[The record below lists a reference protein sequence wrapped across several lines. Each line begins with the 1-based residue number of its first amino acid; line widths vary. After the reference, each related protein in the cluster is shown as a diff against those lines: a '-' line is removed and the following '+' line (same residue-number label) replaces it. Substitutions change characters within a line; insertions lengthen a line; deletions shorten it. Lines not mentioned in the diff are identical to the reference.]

1 MSEAEKPAI
10 PGSLPEAVVD
20 EWGKQFPVIWL
31 LPLIALLIGGWL
43 VVKAIIEQ
51 GPEVVIQFQTAEGIE
66 EGKTLVKYRDVI
78 VGKVKTVR
86 FAEDLTHVLVKA
98 EMVPGMERHLIE
110 STRFWVV
117 RPRVDSGEISGL
129 GTLISGAYVAMDP
142 GKEGDESREF
152 VGLET
157 PPVIKSNERG
167 TVYHLRAEKAS
178 SLSVGA
184 PVYYRQIAVGQVT
197 GYRLAKDHAF
207 VDVDVFVEAPH
218 DFYVRRGSRFWNVGG
233 VDVSIDPAG
242 VTVELES
249 FASLISGGI
258 AFETPLSLT
267 DSEQAP
273 EDTVFRL
280 YPNYARTR
288 EKPVSRGYR
297 YRVDLSGDIRG
308 LLVSAPVELMGVRVG
323 TVMQIDPYL
332 DLETKQARRTV
343 FIELEAEK
351 MLRIEERADLE
362 GEQLEKA
369 VGSRVEVLLA
379 RGLRARL
386 ETTNLLTGQ
395 KIIALDL
402 MADAKPVKLVSR
414 DGYPVIPAAPGEMEQ
429 LGEALTRTLAKLE
442 KLPLDR
448 MVRNADQMMISL
460 DKLAQAASKALPS
473 LVDETHEALDATDEA
488 MRGIDALV
496 AEEGALGTEF
506 YAAVREL
513 QLAARAVRLMAEYLE
528 RHPESLLKGKD
539 ESP

>member
-1 MSEAEKPAI
+1 MSEAEKPGI
-10 PGSLPEAVVD
+10 PDDLPEAVVD
-20 EWGKQFPVIWL
+20 EWGRRFPVVWL

-43 VVKAIIEQ
+43 VVKAIVEK

-86 FAEDLTHVLVKA
+86 FAEDLTHVLVTA

-142 GKEGDESREF
+142 GKEGDETQEF

-207 VDVDVFVEAPH
+207 VDVDVFIEAPH
-218 DFYVRRGSRFWNVGG
+218 DYYVRKGSRFWNVGG
-233 VDVSIDPAG
+233 VDVSIDPEG
-242 VTVELES
+242 VRVELES

-258 AFETPLSLT
+258 AFETPLSL
-267 DSEQAP
+267 SNGEQAP

-297 YRVDLSGDIRG
+297 YRVDLSGDVRG
-308 LLVSAPVELMGVRVG
+308 LQVSAPVELMGVRVG
-323 TVMQIDPYL
+323 TVMEIDPYL
-332 DLETKQARRTV
+332 DLKGKQARRTIFV
-343 FIELEAEK
+343 ELEAEK
-351 MLRIEERADLE
+351 MLRTEARDGLK
-362 GEQLEKA
+362 GDQLEKA
-369 VGSRVEVLLA
+369 VESRVEDLLA

-395 KIIALDL
+395 KIIDLDL
-402 MADAKPVKLVSR
+402 MADVKPVKLTSL
-414 DGYPVIPAAPGEMEQ
+414 DGYPVLPAAPGELEQ
-429 LGEALTRTLAKLE
+429 LGEALTQTLAKLE

-448 MVRNADQMMISL
+448 MVRNADQMMVSL
-460 DKLAQAASKALPS
+460 DKLAQAAGKALPS
-473 LVDETHEALDATDEA
+473 LLENTHEALDATDEA
-488 MRGIDALV
+488 MRGVDALV
-496 AEEGALGTEF
+496 SEEGALGTEF

-528 RHPESLLKGKD
+528 RHPESLLKGK
-539 ESP
+539 ENAP

>member
-1 MSEAEKPAI
+1 MSETERTDI
-10 PGSLPEAVVD
+10 PDSLPEAVVD
-20 EWGKQFPVIWL
+20 EWGRRFPVVWL

-43 VVKAIIEQ
+43 VVKAIVEQ

-78 VGKVKTVR
+78 IGKIRTVR
-86 FAEDLTHVLVKA
+86 FAEDLSHVLVTA

-152 VGLET
+152 IGLET
-157 PPVIKSNERG
+157 PPVVNSNERG

-184 PVYYRQIAVGQVT
+184 PVYYRQIPVGQVT
-197 GYRLAKDHAF
+197 GYRLARDHAF
-207 VDVDVFVEAPH
+207 VDVDVFIEAPH
-218 DFYVRRGSRFWNVGG
+218 DFYVRKSSRFWNVGG
-233 VDVSIDPAG
+233 VDVSIDPSG

-249 FASLISGGI
+249 LASLISGGI
-258 AFETPLSLT
+258 AFETPLLLNDT
-267 DSEQAP
+267 EKVP
-273 EDTVFRL
+273 EDTVFQL

-297 YRVDLSGDIRG
+297 YRIDLSDDVRG
-308 LLVSAPVELMGVRVG
+308 LMVSAPVELMGVRVG

-332 DLETKQARRTV
+332 DLEAKKVKRTV

-351 MLRIEERADLE
+351 ILRADERADLK
-362 GEQLEKA
+362 GEALEKA
-369 VGSRVEVLLA
+369 LESHVETLLA

-395 KIIALDL
+395 KIIDLDM
-402 MADAKPVKLVSR
+402 MADAKPSKLVSV
-414 DGYPVIPAAPGEMEQ
+414 DGYPVLPTAPGELEQ
-429 LGEALTRTLAKLE
+429 LGDTLTQTLKKLE
-442 KLPLDR
+442 GLPLDR
-448 MVRNADQMMISL
+448 MVRNADQMMVSL
-460 DKLAQAASKALPS
+460 DKLAQAAGKALPT
-473 LVDETHEALDATDEA
+473 LVDDTHQALDATDEA

-496 AEEGALGTEF
+496 SEEGALGSEF

-539 ESP
+539 DSP

>member
-1 MSEAEKPAI
+1 MSEAEKPGA
-10 PGSLPEAVVD
+10 PDSLPEAVVD
-20 EWGKQFPVIWL
+20 EWGRRFPVVWL

-43 VVKAIIEQ
+43 VVKAIVEK

-86 FAEDLTHVLVKA
+86 FAEDLTHVLVTA
-98 EMVPGMERHLIE
+98 EMVPGMERHLIG

-142 GKEGDESREF
+142 GKEGDETREF

-184 PVYYRQIAVGQVT
+184 PVYYRQIAVGQIT

-207 VDVDVFVEAPH
+207 VDVDVFIEAPH
-218 DFYVRRGSRFWNVGG
+218 DYYVRKGSRFWNVGG
-233 VDVSIDPAG
+233 VDVSLEPEG
-242 VTVELES
+242 VRVELES

-258 AFETPLSLT
+258 AFETPLSLS

-273 EDTVFRL
+273 EDTVFQL

-297 YRVDLSGDIRG
+297 YRVDLPGDVRG
-308 LLVSAPVELMGVRVG
+308 LHVSAPVELMGVRVG
-323 TVMQIDPYL
+323 TVMEIDPYL
-332 DLETKQARRTV
+332 DLKGKQAKRTV
-343 FIELEAEK
+343 FVELEAEK
-351 MLRIEERADLE
+351 MLRAEERDGLE
-362 GEQLEKA
+362 GEALEKA
-369 VGSRVEVLLA
+369 VESRVEALLA

-395 KIIALDL
+395 KIIDL
-402 MADAKPVKLVSR
+402 NLMPDVKPVKLVSL
-414 DGYPVIPAAPGEMEQ
+414 DGYPVLPAAPGELEQ
-429 LGEALTRTLAKLE
+429 LGEALTQTLAKLE

-448 MVRNADQMMISL
+448 MVRNADQMMVSL
-460 DKLAQAASKALPS
+460 DKLAQAAGKALPS
-473 LVDETHEALDATDEA
+473 LLDNTHEALDATDEA
-488 MRGIDALV
+488 MRGVDALV
-496 AEEGALGTEF
+496 SEEGALGTEF

-539 ESP
+539 EAP